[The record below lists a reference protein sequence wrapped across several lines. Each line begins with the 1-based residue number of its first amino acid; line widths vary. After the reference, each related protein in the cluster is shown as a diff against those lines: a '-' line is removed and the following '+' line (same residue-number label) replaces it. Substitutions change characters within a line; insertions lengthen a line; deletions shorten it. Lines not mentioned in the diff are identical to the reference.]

1 MRWYIRNVEFGVNR
15 SKAMRIIDNNF
26 NPNECYYRY
35 GVENCAYLLSS
46 DEGVR
51 WQQFLEIVPELDGNQ
66 LSIPI
71 PAANE
76 DEAMFLAT
84 EAVSRL
90 TDGSVSHNFH
100 IEMFESSD
108 CDGTN
113 YWDVLVW
120 PTEDDF
126 EKDLEDG
133 DNNRASLRFPIKKR
147 TSKLELYD

>member
-1 MRWYIRNVEFGVNR
+1 
-15 SKAMRIIDNNF
+15 MRIIDNNF
-26 NPNECYYRY
+26 NPNECYSQYA
-35 GVENCAYLLSS
+35 VENCSYLLSS

-51 WQQFLEIVPELDGNQ
+51 WQQFLEIVPGLYGNQ
-66 LSIPI
+66 LFIPI
-71 PAANE
+71 PAADY

-108 CDGTN
+108 LDGTN

-120 PTEDDF
+120 ATEDDLA
-126 EKDLEDG
+126 KDLEEG
-133 DNNRASLRFPIKKR
+133 DNHRVSLRFPIKKR
-147 TSKLELYD
+147 TSKLKLYDS

>member
-1 MRWYIRNVEFGVNR
+1 MG
-15 SKAMRIIDNNF
+15 IIDNNF

-35 GVENCAYLLSS
+35 GVGNCAYLLSS
-46 DEGVR
+46 DEGIR
-51 WQQFLEIVPELDGNQ
+51 WRQFLEIVPGLDGNQ

-84 EAVSRL
+84 EAVGRL

-100 IEMFESSD
+100 IEMFEASD
-108 CDGTN
+108 LDGTN

-147 TSKLELYD
+147 TSNGVAPGLD